1 MKENKVGFFAGCAG
15 GFGFYT
21 AWEFVALLW
30 RTTTPQEGII
40 ETVVGFV
47 VGLVIGGL
55 LYLGVHSLLS
65 KQREVTK
72 TEHETRY
79 TILGI
84 VAGLVIGFLF
94 GFVLDALGVITL
106 PAGGRTSGWW

>member
-1 MKENKVGFFAGCAG
+1 MKDSRVGFYAGVAG

-30 RTTTPQEGII
+30 LTTTPQESTIK
-40 ETVVGFV
+40 TVVGFV

-55 LYLGVHSLLS
+55 LYLGVHSLLA
-65 KQREVTK
+65 KQREVAK

-84 VAGLVIGFLF
+84 VAGIVIGFLF
-94 GFVLDALGVITL
+94 GFVLDALGLITL
-106 PAGGRTSGWW
+106 PVGL